1 MKRGDEVKS
10 RPAQRFGGSD
20 NLVGP
25 TWKGQV
31 WNGDRRRGT
40 EDGQVRDD
48 MMDDRC

>member
-1 MKRGDEVKS
+1 MKPGDEAKS

-20 NLVGP
+20 NWMGP

-40 EDGQVRDD
+40 EDEQDGDD
-48 MMDDRC
+48 VMDDRC